1 MPKDVI
7 FRYSYILY
15 IYTYAVF
22 LPKSTLVCG
31 SLQGLNTKYVIMLE
45 PDNTVPLG
53 IIMDFCH
60 VLQFAALGKVQHM
73 AKLFSPMLDYVM

>member
-1 MPKDVI
+1 MQQFRIVAICSNVVPKDVI

-53 IIMDFCH
+53 IIMDH
-60 VLQFAALGKVQHM
+60 LA
-73 AKLFSPMLDYVM
+73 LFSSEFED